1 MHPLGRL
8 KRRNEFQ
15 AVAAGRRKAV
25 AAGLILQVRRR
36 PPSVAGAADGNAA
49 DGSAIRVGFT
59 ASRRVGNAVARN
71 RAKRRLRA
79 LAGEILPARA
89 AAGCDYVLIART
101 ATVERRYEALRADLL
116 RALERLGVSRPEIE
130 EAGRDR

>member
-36 PPSVAGAADGNAA
+36 PPSDRNVADG
-49 DGSAIRVGFT
+49 GAIRVGFT

-79 LAGEILPARA
+79 LAGEVLPARA
-89 AAGCDYVLIART
+89 AVGCDYVLIART
-101 ATVERRYEALRADLL
+101 ATVARRYDALRADLL
-116 RALERLGVSRPEIE
+116 RALERLGVSRQEIE

>member
-1 MHPLGRL
+1 MHALGRL
-8 KRRNEFQ
+8 KRRAEFQ

-25 AAGLILQVRRR
+25 AAGLILQVLRHRTDHGQ
-36 PPSVAGAADGNAA
+36 SVADVGESGM
-49 DGSAIRVGFT
+49 RVGYT

-79 LAGEILPARA
+79 LAKEVLPARA

-101 ATVERRYEALRADLL
+101 ETVNRPFNALRGDLL
-116 RALERLGVSRPEIE
+116 RALERLGVSRSPAERAE
-130 EAGRDR
+130 ESR